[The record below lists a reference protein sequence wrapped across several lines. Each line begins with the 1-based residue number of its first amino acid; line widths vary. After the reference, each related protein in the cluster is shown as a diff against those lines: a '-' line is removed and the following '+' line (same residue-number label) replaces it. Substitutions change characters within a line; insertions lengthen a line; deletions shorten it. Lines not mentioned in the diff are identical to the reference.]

1 MFVDNYRYI
10 WKKSF
15 MVFFLIMCLIN
26 DIYVLQELKY
36 TIQSRAKGFNFWKKC
51 QESQKSFSSEWAQT
65 NSYKQLFSFRT
76 WQYDLRFIQ
85 ITSCIT
91 NIQNLD

>member
-1 MFVDNYRYI
+1 MISMSYKSWSIQFSQEQKVLI
-10 WKKSF
+10 LEKKSKE
-15 MVFFLIMCLIN
+15 N
-26 DIYVLQELKY
+26 
-36 TIQSRAKGFNFWKKC
+36 
-51 QESQKSFSSEWAQT
+51 QKSFSSEWAQT

-91 NIQNLD
+91 NIQHLD

>member
-1 MFVDNYRYI
+1 MFVYNYRYI

-15 MVFFLIMCLIN
+15 MGFFLIMCLIN

>member
-1 MFVDNYRYI
+1 MFVYNYRYI

-15 MVFFLIMCLIN
+15 MICFLIMCLIN

-51 QESQKSFSSEWAQT
+51 QESKKPFSSEWAQT

-76 WQYDLRFIQ
+76 W
-85 ITSCIT
+85 
-91 NIQNLD
+91 